1 LRGPRGL
8 NVSRR
13 EPVAGALGG
22 PGPGHEFVE
31 TRGGPQI
38 DELGEHVGEVGLRID
53 AVQLAGFDERG
64 DTGPVLRTLIVAGE
78 QCVLAIKR
86 NLADILPISGR
97 MSSSTIAG
105 IRFMGKARVAFR
117 SSGALRVSSCTWS
130 WRRAS

>member
-1 LRGPRGL
+1 
-8 NVSRR
+8 
-13 EPVAGALGG
+13 
-22 PGPGHEFVE
+22 
-31 TRGGPQI
+31 
-38 DELGEHVGEVGLRID
+38 LRID
-53 AVQLAGFDERG
+53 AVQFAGFDERSNA
-64 DTGPVLRTLIVAGE
+64 GPVLRALIVTGE
-78 QCVLAIKR
+78 ERILAIKR

>member
-1 LRGPRGL
+1 
-8 NVSRR
+8 
-13 EPVAGALGG
+13 
-22 PGPGHEFVE
+22 
-31 TRGGPQI
+31 
-38 DELGEHVGEVGLRID
+38 LRID
-53 AVQLAGFDERG
+53 GVHFASFDERG
-64 DTGPVLRTLIVAGE
+64 NDCPLLAATVGAGE
-78 QCVLAIKR
+78 EMIFAPER

>member
-1 LRGPRGL
+1 
-8 NVSRR
+8 
-13 EPVAGALGG
+13 
-22 PGPGHEFVE
+22 
-31 TRGGPQI
+31 
-38 DELGEHVGEVGLRID
+38 
-53 AVQLAGFDERG
+53 VQFAGFDERSNA
-64 DTGPVLRTLIVAGE
+64 GPVLRALIVTGE
-78 QCVLAIKR
+78 ERILAIKH

>member
-1 LRGPRGL
+1 M
-8 NVSRR
+8 V
-13 EPVAGALGG
+13 
-22 PGPGHEFVE
+22 
-31 TRGGPQI
+31 
-38 DELGEHVGEVGLRID
+38 DELAEHVGEVGLRID
-53 AVQLAGFDERG
+53 AVQFAGLDQRG
-64 DTGPVLRTLIVAGE
+64 DAGPILRPLIVAGE
-78 QCVLAIKR
+78 QCVLAIER